1 MTAIGNK
8 TGFRLAAELRA
19 EVETSLRPI
28 ILAVGEVEK
37 WKRSGRALPQD
48 SQIAL
53 AEFHDISPELLQTLN
68 PDVVLSPLLCPA
80 FDCLDLAQAL
90 TRSGFRGRYRIIA
103 PALPNPA
110 VIISEIE
117 MLCPEL
123 DFSFIF
129 TSDGMGR
136 RLN

>member
-1 MTAIGNK
+1 MTAIEDK
-8 TGFRLAAELRA
+8 TRFCEAAGLRA
-19 EVETSLRPI
+19 ETDTALRPI
-28 ILAVGEVEK
+28 ILAVGEVDK

-48 SQIAL
+48 SQIVL

-103 PALPNPA
+103 PALPDPA

-117 MLCPEL
+117 MLCPGL

-129 TSDGMGR
+129 TTDGLGR